1 MTVHGMDGANQPGL
15 ALVLEL
21 IHEQAR
27 HVPCRGCGQALQD
40 SAIEIRGI
48 EIDRIV
54 VELVCGSCGATSTV
68 AATPSTEPG
77 TAVVR

>member
-1 MTVHGMDGANQPGL
+1 MTAHSMDGVNQPGL

-21 IHEQAR
+21 IQEQAR

-40 SAIEIRGI
+40 SAIEIRGC

-54 VELVCGSCGATSTV
+54 IELVCGLCGATSTA
-68 AATPSTEPG
+68 AATPGTEPG